1 MEGIIVFLH
10 LLGSIGMGFYLL
22 FPFLLMKKDDDG
34 GRAKIFGHYYIA
46 NRAGQVL
53 LIVQFLTGGY
63 MLSMGN
69 YSTGWIIVVI
79 LVFLI
84 IGGLTAIMGK
94 RLKAAQADLESGN
107 ANQAVKG
114 EIQLFSWLVGLCFL
128 VIVILMGFPTI
139 I

>member
-22 FPFLLMKKDDDG
+22 FPFLLLRKDDQA
-34 GRAKIFGHYYIA
+34 GRANLYGNYYIA

-53 LIVQFLTGGY
+53 LIIQFLTGGY
-63 MLSMGN
+63 MLSMGS

-79 LVFLI
+79 LLVLI

-94 RLKAAQADLESGN
+94 RLKAIQAEWKAGTDNPS
-107 ANQAVKG
+107 VKG
-114 EIQLFSWLVGLCFL
+114 EIRLFASLVGLCFF
-128 VIVILMGFPTI
+128 VIIILMGFPTI
-139 I
+139 L